1 MSFKHKHCF
10 FLTFWRDSSLL
21 PLPLAGFIK
30 NGISPNAAIF
40 HWDKCLLSSK
50 GWVSPSSWQNPED
63 PCGHPSSPLPRGLWA
78 TPALCHCRH
87 YCSGVTGRN
96 SLCGLLTSTLR
107 MCRMDWEEA
116 SSNFYFTGSQVFFK
130 SEAKEF
136 SVGRPGPHLC
146 QGRDTMKL
154 PFPSGPH
161 VSQWVS
167 PPCHALSLLSSS
179 WKPVGWALL
188 LCAVSSV
195 RLGMKAGK
203 AECSCLWRAR
213 WGLFLWSC
221 RWLFPA
227 GSGCCL
233 RSCETGATLFPTSL
247 WPLDD
252 PQVEHDCLP
261 IKKPGPKPESSF
273 PL

>member
-1 MSFKHKHCF
+1 MPLVLQGMSFSV
-10 FLTFWRDSSLL
+10 FLTEPRGPLWTSFLSFASGPLGHTGSVSLPSLL
-21 PLPLAGFIK
+21 LRGDWEKLPL
-30 NGISPNAAIF
+30 
-40 HWDKCLLSSK
+40 C
-50 GWVSPSSWQNPED
+50 
-63 PCGHPSSPLPRGLWA
+63 
-78 TPALCHCRH
+78 
-87 YCSGVTGRN
+87 
-96 SLCGLLTSTLR
+96 LLTSTLR

-116 SSNFYFTGSQVFFK
+116 SSNFCFTGSQVFFK